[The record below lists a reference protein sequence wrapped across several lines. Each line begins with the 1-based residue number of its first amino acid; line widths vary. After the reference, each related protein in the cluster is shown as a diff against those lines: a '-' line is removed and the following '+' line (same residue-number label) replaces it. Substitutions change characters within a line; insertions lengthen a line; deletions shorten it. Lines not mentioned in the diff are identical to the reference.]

1 MIYHIR
7 LSAQFHAHKQE
18 PDECIANVH
27 QVRKIQTDIAKLQMY
42 QQVGIMSLADT
53 EQYEVDKVWR
63 SHHEIAHLQ
72 MMTEMEKAEKKL
84 ERKSKE
90 GSSCVSGIV
99 GSS

>member
-27 QVRKIQTDIAKLQMY
+27 QVRKIQTDIAKLHMY
-42 QQVGIMSLADT
+42 QQAHIMSLADT
-53 EQYEVDKVWR
+53 EQYEADKVWR